1 MKENLGNRICY
12 GNKTLQAENLGTSSA
27 KHCWDT
33 AHFQSTR
40 AGFPLGSLV
49 GPRSCAGLVLMQPVL
64 AGHRRPQEPAQGI
77 NLATGFQ
84 RLKSFE
90 VDLPMRKCATS
101 SLHDYLLL
109 QHLPEQ

>member
-1 MKENLGNRICY
+1 MATKPSRLRTWGPA
-12 GNKTLQAENLGTSSA
+12 LQSTAGTPHTS
-27 KHCWDT
+27 K
-33 AHFQSTR
+33 STR

-49 GPRSCAGLVLMQPVL
+49 GPGSCAGLVLMQPVL
-64 AGHRRPQEPAQGI
+64 AGQRRPQEPAKGI

>member
-12 GNKTLQAENLGTSSA
+12 SNTSLQAENLGTHSV

-33 AHFQSTR
+33 AHFQSIR

-64 AGHRRPQEPAQGI
+64 ADQRRPQELAEGI
-77 NLATGFQ
+77 NLALGFQ
-84 RLKSFE
+84 ELKSFE
-90 VDLPMRKCATS
+90 VDLPMPPLS
-101 SLHDYLLL
+101 VSV
-109 QHLPEQ
+109 P